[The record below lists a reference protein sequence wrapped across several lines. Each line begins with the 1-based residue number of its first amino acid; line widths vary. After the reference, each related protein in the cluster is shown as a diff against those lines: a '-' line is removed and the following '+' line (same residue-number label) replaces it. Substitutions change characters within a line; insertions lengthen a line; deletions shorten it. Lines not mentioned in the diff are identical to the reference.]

1 MTPSSLAAPT
11 LLVAEDDPDERV
23 LARDAIGACGL
34 GLAARF
40 VADGEELIDYLRRRG
55 RFAATDCPR
64 PDLIVLDLAM
74 PRMNGLEVLGELKR
88 DPGLRHIPTVLF
100 SNSVR
105 PDDVR
110 RGYEAGADSYI
121 PKPATYGELID
132 LFGLLARYWLAA
144 VRPCP

>member
-1 MTPSSLAAPT
+1 MMHASASAPT
-11 LLVAEDDPDERV
+11 VLVAEDDPDERV

-40 VADGEELIDYLRRRG
+40 VCDGDELIDYLRRQG
-55 RFAATDCPR
+55 RFAESDCPR

-74 PRMNGLEVLGELKR
+74 PRRSGLDVLGEIKR

-121 PKPATYGELID
+121 PKPATYGELIE